1 MLGVSEIVASI
12 PALSGVKHYELL
24 NRGVVNEVWRL
35 FADSGSFALRRDTSM
50 ARTLGLDRY
59 AEIDV
64 LEVAAQAGLGPVL
77 IWADPEAGLLL
88 TEYIEGSGWG
98 EDDLQNKQNLVRMAK
113 LLKRLHR
120 VPKDSKTL
128 KVANLSNYAS
138 HYAQQLATPEAER
151 FADEA
156 ANLVEKW
163 CSDSSRQVLCHNDL
177 VCGNIIDAGQ
187 GGDLRLI
194 DWEYAGLGEPYF
206 DLAVFLR
213 HHSLSV
219 SASKVFLETY
229 SIQVDEQRLE
239 GCMAAYDRLMVLWLM
254 LVCTGPSIPQGYQ
267 AALDAANYRLNH

>member
-1 MLGVSEIVASI
+1 MLGISEIVASI
-12 PALSGVKHYELL
+12 SALSGVQHYELL

-35 FADSGSFALRRDTSM
+35 FGETDSFVLRRDTAM
-50 ARTLGLDRY
+50 VQTLGLDRD

-64 LEVAAQAGLGPVL
+64 LEVAAQSGLGPAV
-77 IWADPEAGLLL
+77 IWADPEAGLLV
-88 TEYIEGSGWG
+88 TEYIEGAGWG
-98 EDDLQNKQNLVRMAK
+98 EDDLQDNQNLVRVAE

-120 VPKDSKTL
+120 APKGSKAL
-128 KVANLSNYAS
+128 KAVNLSNYAS

-151 FADEA
+151 FADEVA
-156 ANLVEKW
+156 SLVEKW
-163 CSDSSRQVLCHNDL
+163 CSDSSRHVLCHNDL
-177 VCGNIIDAGQ
+177 VSGNIIDAGQ

-219 SASKVFLETY
+219 SAGKVFLETY
-229 SIQVDEQRLE
+229 SMQLDQQRLE

-254 LVCTGPSIPQGYQ
+254 LVCTGSGASQSYQ